1 MASKDSCPP
10 MMDIRTHGLLK
21 AIGSIT
27 NLTVWEALR
36 RCGRASTAQAITL
49 QVGKTLQQVEES
61 LSALRTV
68 DLVSLIPASRAKRVP
83 TWNVTRN
90 SIVVAYT
97 PYDPIDESLMAS
109 FTELFGEG
117 RLNEIRRL
125 TKPLQERVPTDVRH
139 TSLHAGFFDAVDLRE
154 LWALLQQF
162 ERFYERC
169 NEKAGALQSAL
180 IRTGAQPTPQYCNYH
195 VSIQMDPLSQGVMA
209 LPALQMI
216 GKQVATN
223 VSKKASAGAANILSR
238 REGTVATRLAHG
250 DTRAEIAKSLGISQH
265 TVAEFTRRIY
275 RKLGVNRIA
284 QLAAKMSEMK

>member
-1 MASKDSCPP
+1 M
-10 MMDIRTHGLLK
+10 
-21 AIGSIT
+21 
-27 NLTVWEALR
+27 
-36 RCGRASTAQAITL
+36 
-49 QVGKTLQQVEES
+49 
-61 LSALRTV
+61 
-68 DLVSLIPASRAKRVP
+68 
-83 TWNVTRN
+83 TRN

-109 FTELFGEG
+109 FTELFGPS

-125 TKPLQERVPTDVRH
+125 TKPLQERVATDSRH

-209 LPALQMI
+209 LPALQII
-216 GKQVATN
+216 GKKVATH
-223 VSKKASAGAANILSR
+223 VSKKSREGSGNILSR

-250 DTRAEIAKSLGISQH
+250 ETRAEIAKSLGISAH

-275 RKLGVNRIA
+275 RKLGVNRCT